1 MTIVAAI
8 CFAALAASAALCLV
22 RVVRSESLPD
32 RAIALDTVTAT
43 IISGIAVGIVATGDG
58 TYADVALVLS
68 LLGFLATVT
77 IARYMGRRGP

>member
-1 MTIVAAI
+1 MTVVATV
-8 CFAALAASAALCLV
+8 CFAALAVSAALCLL
-22 RVVRSESLPD
+22 RVVRSEGLPD